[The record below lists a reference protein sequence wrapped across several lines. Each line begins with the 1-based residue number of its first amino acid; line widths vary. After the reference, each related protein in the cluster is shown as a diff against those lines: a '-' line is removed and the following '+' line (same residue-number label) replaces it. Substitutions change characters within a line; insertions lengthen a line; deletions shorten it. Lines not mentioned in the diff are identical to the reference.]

1 MKYYNGARTHLSLE
15 KDAPVSRAV
24 DPEVIV
30 RRQRLRVNVRV
41 SHTFQT
47 LASGK
52 RRRPVGHRFCQI
64 EPEKC
69 LAVS

>member
-1 MKYYNGARTHLSLE
+1 
-15 KDAPVSRAV
+15 
-24 DPEVIV
+24 
-30 RRQRLRVNVRV
+30 VNVRV

-52 RRRPVGHRFCQI
+52 RRGRAGHRFCQI
-64 EPEKC
+64 EREKS